1 MEILP
6 FAAQSAAS
14 IPTKVFYP
22 QQTVRCS
29 GPAVFRNQLSRDIA
43 CLLDVDD
50 SVTSWSCVAETFLHD
65 GESYAADLV
74 VERENCRTIVQADEQ
89 SKTVPTWLASAVHRA
104 GYEFQA
110 QTRDDLPLIRLRNA
124 KDLLR
129 YARYEVALDDRIRL
143 LAALDEH
150 GNLTIA
156 ECLSAFRNVPPI
168 PGLASLALARLVTM
182 DLDDKLI
189 GPETIVRRY
198 RG

>member
-6 FAAQSAAS
+6 FVAQCAS
-14 IPTKVFYP
+14 SNPTKIFYP
-22 QQTVRCS
+22 QQTVHCS
-29 GPAVFRNQLSRDIA
+29 GPAVFRSQLARDIA

-50 SVTSWSCVAETFLHD
+50 GVTSWSCVVETFLHD
-65 GESYAADLV
+65 GQSYFPDLV
-74 VERENCRTIVQADEQ
+74 VEREDCRTVIQANEQ
-89 SKTVPTWLASAVHRA
+89 PEAVPAWLCSAARRA

-110 QTRDDLPLIRLRNA
+110 LTRDDLPVLRLRNA

-150 GNLTIA
+150 GNLTVA
-156 ECLSAFRNVPPI
+156 ECLSAFRNVPSI
-168 PGLASLALARLVTM
+168 PGLASLALARIVTI

>member
-6 FAAQSAAS
+6 RVAHTASS
-14 IPTKVFYP
+14 IPTKIFYP

-29 GPAVFRNQLSRDIA
+29 GTALFRSQLARDIA

-50 SVTSWSCVAETFLHD
+50 GVTSWSCLDEPFRCNEEVHFP
-65 GESYAADLV
+65 DLV
-74 VERENCRTIVQADEQ
+74 VQRDDCRTIIQADER
-89 SKTVPTWLASAVHRA
+89 SGAVPIWLASAAHSA
-104 GYEFQA
+104 GYGYQA
-110 QTRDDLPLIRLRNA
+110 MSRDDLPELRLRNA

-129 YARYEVALDDRIRL
+129 YSRYEVPLDDRIRL

-150 GNLTIA
+150 GNLTVA
-156 ECLSAFRNVPPI
+156 ECLSAFRSVPPI
-168 PGLASLALARLVTM
+168 PGLASLALARLITM
-182 DLDDKLI
+182 DLDEKLI

>member
-6 FAAQSAAS
+6 FVAKSASS
-14 IPTKVFYP
+14 IPTKIFYP
-22 QQTVRCS
+22 QQTVRCF
-29 GPAVFRNQLSRDIA
+29 GPAAFRSQLARDIA

-50 SVTSWSCVAETFLHD
+50 GVTSWSCLSTPLRHDVETHFP
-65 GESYAADLV
+65 DLV
-74 VERENCRTIVQADEQ
+74 VEREDCRTIIQADER
-89 SKTVPTWLASAVHRA
+89 SEAVPSWVASAAQSA
-104 GYEFQA
+104 GYGFQ
-110 QTRDDLPLIRLRNA
+110 TLSRDDLPVLRLRNA

-150 GNLTIA
+150 GNLTVA